1 MSKSKG
7 NATTPIDLLK
17 QHGTD
22 AIRYWA
28 GAARLGTDTAL
39 DEAQMK
45 VGRRLAIK
53 LLNASK
59 FALSFGE
66 VSGDLVEQV
75 TEPLDRAM
83 LASLAEVVET
93 ATAGYEAMD
102 YTRALE
108 ATETFFWTFCDDYIE
123 LVKDRAHGGRGEE
136 GAASARAALRLA
148 LDVLLRL
155 FAPVLVYATE
165 EVWSWFREGTV
176 HRQPWP
182 TADELS
188 TVAVRGD
195 SSLLGTVSAALVG
208 VRKAKSEAK
217 VGMRSE
223 ITAMTLTAPAAQVE
237 QLRLAEADLR
247 ATGNISGLTYGEGE
261 ALAVSDVELIPAEKR
276 PKA

>member
-1 MSKSKG
+1 M
-7 NATTPIDLLK
+7 ARFVLK
-17 QHGTD
+17 RMIAVVAVLF
-22 AIRYWA
+22 AISV
-28 GAARLGTDTAL
+28 LTFL
-39 DEAQMK
+39 IFQ
-45 VGRRLAIK
+45 AIP
-53 LLNASK
+53 N
-59 FALSFGE
+59 
-66 VSGDLVEQV
+66 GD
-75 TEPLDRAM
+75 P
-83 LASLAEVVET
+83 
-93 ATAGYEAMD
+93 
-102 YTRALE
+102 
-108 ATETFFWTFCDDYIE
+108 
-123 LVKDRAHGGRGEE
+123 
-136 GAASARAALRLA
+136 ALRLA

-188 TVAVRGD
+188 TVAALGD
-195 SSLLGTVSAALVG
+195 SSLLGTVSNALVG
-208 VRKAKSEAK
+208 VRKGKSEAK